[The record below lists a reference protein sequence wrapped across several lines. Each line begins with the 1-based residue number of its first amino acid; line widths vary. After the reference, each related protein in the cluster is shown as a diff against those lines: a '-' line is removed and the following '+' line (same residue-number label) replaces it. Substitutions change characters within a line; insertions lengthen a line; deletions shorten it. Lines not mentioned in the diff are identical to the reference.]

1 MVLKALA
8 LSALFTGVNL
18 LYPLPVFINLVVFTL
33 VPIYIGSLRSRK
45 LSPLWTEKDEEEEEL
60 SVLDKEEALKFPL
73 VASAVLLSLYV
84 CIKYF
89 GKEIINLLIS
99 TYLVFVGAYAVKY
112 YICLILN
119 QKQLISK
126 TKLFSK
132 ELKIPVIMKTPQKFE
147 LTSQDLVAYILASPF
162 LVLYFLTQFWV
173 INNIFGIALSV
184 HALENLPVKNFKIL
198 FGLLAALLFYDVFF
212 VFGTDVML
220 TVAKNIE
227 GPIKLL
233 FPKPAGGF
241 SMIGLGDI
249 IMPGILIAMTIRY
262 DLFRKHKREA
272 GSDTYFCWSLFGYLF
287 GIALTTLA
295 MVFMEKE
302 QPALLYLVPTTIISV
317 LLPALLAG
325 ELGQLW
331 LYSEEVIENN

>member
-1 MVLKALA
+1 
-8 LSALFTGVNL
+8 
-18 LYPLPVFINLVVFTL
+18 
-33 VPIYIGSLRSRK
+33 
-45 LSPLWTEKDEEEEEL
+45 
-60 SVLDKEEALKFPL
+60 
-73 VASAVLLSLYV
+73 
-84 CIKYF
+84 
-89 GKEIINLLIS
+89 
-99 TYLVFVGAYAVKY
+99 
-112 YICLILN
+112 
-119 QKQLISK
+119 
-126 TKLFSK
+126 
-132 ELKIPVIMKTPQKFE
+132 MKTPQKFE
-147 LTSQDLVAYILASPF
+147 LTSQDLAAYILASPF